1 MWWAC
6 VEGKGSIKNRN
17 RNLKNSVGQIDVS
30 MRLKCLMS
38 CCPTSIA
45 SLYIEG
51 THYFCEKEGFLH
63 MKDQDPN
70 RAPQVRLRTLQI
82 SFSSQMLLY
91 RLCGSSCDAV
101 DFYYYIN
108 LSLISHLCC
117 MVETCKNG
125 KVKDFMLTSEWIL
138 IPEVCFHGRP
148 APIIIYSMFWI
159 YVLMTA
165 RITTTSLQS
174 DKASVAYQ
182 LQPFNG
188 KVPNAAATGWPL
200 RLAYK

>member
-1 MWWAC
+1 
-6 VEGKGSIKNRN
+6 
-17 RNLKNSVGQIDVS
+17 
-30 MRLKCLMS
+30 MRLKCLVS
-38 CCPTSIA
+38 RCPTSIA

-101 DFYYYIN
+101 DLLLLYY

-125 KVKDFMLTSEWIL
+125 KVKDFMLTSKWIL
-138 IPEVCFHGRP
+138 IPEWCFRGRP
-148 APIIIYSMFWI
+148 APIIIYSII
-159 YVLMTA
+159 YVLMTVHV
-165 RITTTSLQS
+165 LP
-174 DKASVAYQ
+174 
-182 LQPFNG
+182 QPHCNQT
-188 KVPNAAATGWPL
+188 KLV
-200 RLAYK
+200 

>member
-1 MWWAC
+1 MRGENRTGPPDWEWLKAVGWHALLILTTWQDYSAIKTVMWWTCA
-6 VEGKGSIKNRN
+6 EGKESIKNRN
-17 RNLKNSVGQIDVS
+17 RNLKNSFGQIDVS

-38 CCPTSIA
+38 RCPTSIA

-51 THYFCEKEGFLH
+51 THYFCEKEGFLQ

-101 DFYYYIN
+101 DLTLLYY
-108 LSLISHLCC
+108 LSLISLLCC

-125 KVKDFMLTSEWIL
+125 QVKDFILTSNWIL
-138 IPEVCFHGRP
+138 RSI
-148 APIIIYSMFWI
+148 SMEG
-159 YVLMTA
+159 LH
-165 RITTTSLQS
+165 Q
-174 DKASVAYQ
+174 
-182 LQPFNG
+182 
-188 KVPNAAATGWPL
+188 
-200 RLAYK
+200 